1 MSDSTFSISDAK
13 RRYWIGA
20 FVIALFLGVMSFGI
34 GSASKMLSAPPEA
47 FPIGEDVTIK
57 EGSKVADIVQNLE
70 DKRLVRSSL
79 YAYLVLTGYKWDT
92 KVQAGTYRFPQPLS
106 TEKVIESIV
115 IGINRTPS
123 LKVTFPEGFR
133 AKDLYTY
140 LPDSFATVT
149 PDTFRYEGYLFP
161 DTYFI
166 SPNTT
171 MEEIID
177 MLIRTFQ
184 EKITPFEARIAQSGF
199 TKEEVI
205 ILASIIEREAKN
217 FESKR
222 IVSGIL
228 SDRLAMGMPLQVDAA
243 FDYVLGKD
251 SAELTQEDLSIDSP
265 YNTYRFAGLPPAPI
279 ANPGLESIEAVLS
292 PIDTDYLYYLTDNEG
307 NFHYAK
313 TFDEHK
319 QNKLRYLR

>member
-1 MSDSTFSISDAK
+1 
-13 RRYWIGA
+13 
-20 FVIALFLGVMSFGI
+20 
-34 GSASKMLSAPPEA
+34 
-47 FPIGEDVTIK
+47 
-57 EGSKVADIVQNLE
+57 
-70 DKRLVRSSL
+70 
-79 YAYLVLTGYKWDT
+79 VLTGYKWDT